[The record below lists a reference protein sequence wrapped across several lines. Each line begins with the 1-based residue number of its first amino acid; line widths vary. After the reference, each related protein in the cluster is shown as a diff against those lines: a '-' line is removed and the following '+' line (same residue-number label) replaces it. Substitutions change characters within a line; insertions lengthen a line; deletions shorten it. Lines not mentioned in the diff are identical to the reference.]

1 MIWLYKFQI
10 NDASNTFIE
19 KLDSNVIEKL
29 LHLDEDDLDIVLGR
43 WDLTVENTIKEVKKE
58 AFDGDDVID
67 KILNAREKIEEK
79 NVRFCSEGHRNEKP
93 RSNQKNC
100 KFCKKQLIVK
110 EDTIEEEKEDE
121 NVDYGTH
128 TGNWTH

>member
-43 WDLTVENTIKEVKKE
+43 WDLTVENTIKEVKKK

-67 KILNAREKIEEK
+67 KILNANLVI
-79 NVRFCSEGHRNEKP
+79 NANQVAPTKP
-93 RSNQKNC
+93 GLAQL
-100 KFCKKQLIVK
+100 KQLFILRA
-110 EDTIEEEKEDE
+110 E
-121 NVDYGTH
+121 GTNPSF
-128 TGNWTH
+128 GGQARAA